1 MKIGKIEVSSQF
13 TDSFGATMKVKETG
27 QYVERHGLDLELS
40 ESEKSIPGSKGLLGF
55 YILTSNKVK
64 HLFGVKTNPVHQ

>member
-1 MKIGKIEVSSQF
+1 MQKDMDWTLTI
-13 TDSFGATMKVKETG
+13 
-27 QYVERHGLDLELS
+27 LELS